1 MLEKN
6 SHLEDL
12 VKTFVKDTFRLQL
25 FMETND
31 IFTNL
36 SRSDIINQNLF
47 IGNGCPDGIN
57 IRDLAKRFLE
67 TVGIE
72 HL

>member
-1 MLEKN
+1 
-6 SHLEDL
+6 
-12 VKTFVKDTFRLQL
+12 
-25 FMETND
+25 METND

-36 SRSDIINQNLF
+36 SRSDIVNQNLF
-47 IGNGCPDGIN
+47 IGDGCPDGIN
-57 IRDLAKRFLE
+57 IRDVAKRFLE